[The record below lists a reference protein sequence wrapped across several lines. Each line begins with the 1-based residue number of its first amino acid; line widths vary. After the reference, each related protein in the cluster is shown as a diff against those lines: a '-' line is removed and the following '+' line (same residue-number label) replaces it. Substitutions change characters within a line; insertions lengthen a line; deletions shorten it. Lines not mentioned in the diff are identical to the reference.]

1 MDPIGIA
8 AASGMRARMESLEVL
23 ANNLANSTTAGF
35 KADRESYSLYVSP
48 EASAS
53 GALPL
58 IVPVIEKNWT
68 DFTQGPLQETGKST
82 DLALAGRGF
91 FALGGADG
99 PVYSRSGSFRLNAA
113 GALQSG
119 DGRPVLDTLNRPI
132 QLQPNTELRVTGA
145 GELFQNG
152 APVAQLQIVD
162 FARPEVL
169 SKKGNSLFVLPKD
182 AALADRPFPARTA
195 QVNQGYTEAP
205 NTQAAE
211 SAVRMIHVLR
221 QFESLQRAMAMA
233 GEMNQK
239 VLDEVVKSHG

>member
-1 MDPIGIA
+1 
-8 AASGMRARMESLEVL
+8 MESLEVL

-48 EASAS
+48 EANY
-53 GALPL
+53 GGPLPL
-58 IVPVIEKNWT
+58 TVPVIERNWT
-68 DFTQGPLQETGKST
+68 DFTQGPLQETGKPS

-91 FALGGADG
+91 FALGGTDG

-119 DGRPVLDTLNRPI
+119 DGRPVLDTLSRPI
-132 QLQPNTELRVTGA
+132 QLQPNAEARITGS
-145 GELFQNG
+145 GEIFQNG

-169 SKKGNSLFVLPKD
+169 SKKGHSLFVLPKG
-182 AALADRPFPARTA
+182 ATQADQPAPARNV

>member
-48 EASAS
+48 EANSA
-53 GALPL
+53 GTLPL
-58 IVPVIEKNWT
+58 TVPVIEKNWT

-91 FALGGADG
+91 FALGGTDG
-99 PVYSRSGSFRLNAA
+99 PAYSRSGSFRLSAT

-119 DGRPVLDTLNRPI
+119 DGRPVLDTLSRPI
-132 QLQPNTELRVTGA
+132 QVQPNSELRITGA

-152 APVAQLQIVD
+152 APVGQLQIVD
-162 FARPEVL
+162 FARPEIL
-169 SKKGNSLFVLPKD
+169 SKKGQNLFVLPKD
-182 AALADRPFPARTA
+182 AALADQPFPARSA